1 MLLGPQGGQVVGQ
14 VPGVSLQPAA
24 LPGASL
30 LHAKLVLGG
39 LQLLLQL
46 HHLVGGGETPL
57 LNQSGAGW
65 CVAVMVNPKSI
76 GSLTH

>member
-1 MLLGPQGGQVVGQ
+1 MVLVVLGPQGGQAVRQ

-30 LHAKLVLGG
+30 LHAQLVLHA

-46 HHLVGGGETPL
+46 HHLAGGGRTSPP
-57 LNQSGAGW
+57 A
-65 CVAVMVNPKSI
+65 
-76 GSLTH
+76 